1 MKTINR
7 NELERMTNIELKKIA
22 CDVFER
28 VTGLKINTNQVTV
41 SERNETRIAF
51 IIGKMLLV
59 LCLRHDMVVLYPDTR
74 GVEGMFLD
82 VDDLKFI

>member
-7 NELERMTNIELKKIA
+7 NELERMTKFELKKIA

-28 VTGLKINTNQVTV
+28 GTGLKINTKQVTI
-41 SERNETRIAF
+41 SERDEIQITF